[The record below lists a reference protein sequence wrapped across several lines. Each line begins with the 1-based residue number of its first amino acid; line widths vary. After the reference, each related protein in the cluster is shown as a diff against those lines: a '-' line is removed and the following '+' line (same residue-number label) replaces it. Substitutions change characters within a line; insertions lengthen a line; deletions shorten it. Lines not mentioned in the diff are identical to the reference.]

1 MKKLQ
6 SIALALMV
14 VGATNSCLA
23 DTYEDAKTALE
34 HKDFAQANTLFSK
47 ACDSGDAKGCF
58 HLGKI
63 YENGIGTAEN
73 KYKAAALYAQACRGG
88 VSLGC
93 SSMAL
98 THDTP

>member
-1 MKKLQ
+1 MNKLQ

-14 VGATNSCLA
+14 VGATTCLA
-23 DTYEDAKTALE
+23 DTYQEGKIALE
-34 HKDFAQANTLFSK
+34 HKDYAQANTLFSK

-58 HLGKI
+58 DLGKI
-63 YENGIGTAEN
+63 YENGMGTAEN